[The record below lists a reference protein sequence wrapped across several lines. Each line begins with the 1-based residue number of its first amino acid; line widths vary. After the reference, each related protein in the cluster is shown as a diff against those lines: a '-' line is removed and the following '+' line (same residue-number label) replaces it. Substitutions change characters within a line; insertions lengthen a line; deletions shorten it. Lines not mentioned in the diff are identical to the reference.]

1 MLRNT
6 RGFTL
11 VELLVVMIILAVLAA
26 VIVPRVVNRAE
37 QSRRA
42 KAIADITNLETALRM
57 YTADNG
63 APPSSEQG
71 LDALRTEPAT
81 PPLPKHWNG
90 PYLEKALSTDPW
102 GNDYIYICPGEVNVD
117 SFDLISIGADGEEGG
132 DDDIANYDEE
142 AAAEQ

>member
-1 MLRNT
+1 MLKDS

-63 APPSSEQG
+63 APPSTEQG
-71 LDALRTEPAT
+71 LDALRAEPGT
-81 PPLPKHWNG
+81 PPVPKHWNG
-90 PYLEKALSTDPW
+90 PYLEKPLTTDPW
-102 GNDYIYICPGEVNVD
+102 GNEYIYICPGEVNTD
-117 SFDLISIGADGEEGG
+117 SFDIISTGADGEEGSE
-132 DDDIANYDEE
+132 DDITNYDEE
-142 AAAEQ
+142 ATEQQ